1 MRRLLLLIAA
11 GLALTACMTDPSAE
25 QTAQVVGGTLDVELA
40 AARASATFEAD
51 RRMITQSAAEG
62 RATQIARQRGQ
73 IVGTLVELGYPAPDL
88 SLITPAT
95 PNPDAAQPLFTP
107 TVDVRDAPAGGI
119 TRLPP
124 TIDPNITPTPT
135 AAPVTAAPT
144 LDPNGP
150 RLEGIVTAAGV
161 GDDDCAAGTTSEFS
175 PTSTEIYVV
184 ATGFNIAAGTTIQS
198 NWLRGDAPLTS
209 FEFAPGSAV
218 NGACIWFFANQS
230 DFAFETGTYRIDLLI
245 GGALAGSVTFEVR

>member
-1 MRRLLLLIAA
+1 
-11 GLALTACMTDPSAE
+11 MTDPSAE
-25 QTAQVVGGTLDVELA
+25 QTAQAVGGTLDVELA
-40 AARASATFEAD
+40 AARATATFEAD

-95 PNPDAAQPLFTP
+95 PNPAAARPLFTP

-124 TIDPNITPTPT
+124 TLDPNVTPT
-135 AAPVTAAPT
+135 ATPAPVTPAPT

-150 RLEGIVTAAGV
+150 RFEGVVTATGV
-161 GDDDCAAGTTSEFS
+161 GDDDCAVGTTSVFS
-175 PTSTEIYVV
+175 PSTAQIYVV

-198 NWLRGDAPLTS
+198 SWFRGDTALTS
-209 FEFAPGSAV
+209 FDFAPDNAV
-218 NGACIWFFANQS
+218 NGACIWFFADQT
-230 DFAFETGTYRIDLLI
+230 DFAFDVGTYRVDLLI
-245 GGALAGSVTFEVR
+245 GGVQAASAAFEVR